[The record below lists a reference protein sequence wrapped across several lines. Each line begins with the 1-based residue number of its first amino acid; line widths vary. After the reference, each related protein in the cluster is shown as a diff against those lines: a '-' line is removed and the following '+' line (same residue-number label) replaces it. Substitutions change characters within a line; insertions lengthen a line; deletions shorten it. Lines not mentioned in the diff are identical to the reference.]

1 MKLLGD
7 YFINER
13 YFFAFSLI
21 FLLFMGCRGGDKI
34 EREIA
39 DIDTGM
45 RIFRFDREFA
55 KADPENIPHLKQSY
69 PYLFPVQY
77 ADSIWILKLRDTLQI
92 ELSNEAESKF
102 GDLGEERADLDLL
115 FKHIKYYFPN
125 YKVPKVVTLASDVDS
140 NNKIVLTDSL
150 LLINL
155 DNYLGKEHKFYSGIQ
170 NYIAKGLDKQFM
182 VGDVASAF
190 AQKVVSPPQNRNFL
204 SQIIYYGKRLYLK
217 DKLIPFDTD
226 AQKIGYEPDQLAW
239 AEANEE
245 QIWRYFIER
254 ELLYSTDRKLGQ
266 RFLDPAPFSKFGLEL
281 DNESPGGVGRYMG
294 WQIVR
299 SFMERNDVSLQQLL
313 SLPADAIFKKSNY
326 KPKRQ

>member
-1 MKLLGD
+1 
-7 YFINER
+7 
-13 YFFAFSLI
+13 
-21 FLLFMGCRGGDKI
+21 MGCRQGDKV
-34 EREIA
+34 EKEIA

-55 KADPENIPHLKQSY
+55 RADPEDIPHLRQSY

-77 ADSIWILKLRDTLQI
+77 ADTTWVLKLSDTLQI
-92 ELSNEAESKF
+92 ELSSEAESKF
-102 GDLGEERADLDLL
+102 GDLVEESTDLDLL

-125 YKVPKVVTLASDVDS
+125 YEVPKVVTLASDVDY
-140 NNKIVLTDSL
+140 NTKTVLTDSL

-155 DNYLGKEHKFYSGIQ
+155 DNYLGKEHKFYQGIQ

-182 VGDVASAF
+182 VSDVASAF
-190 AQKVVSPPQNRNFL
+190 AQKVVSRPQNRNFL
-204 SQIIYYGKRLYLK
+204 SQMIYYGKVLYLK
-217 DKLIPFDTD
+217 DRLMPFDTD

-254 ELLYSTDRKLGQ
+254 ELLYSTDQRLGQ
-266 RFLDPAPFSKFGLEL
+266 RFLDSAPFSKFGLEL

-299 SFMERNDVSLQQLL
+299 SFMEHNDVSLQQLL
-313 SLPADAIFKKSNY
+313 SLPTDEIFKKSNY
-326 KPKRQ
+326 KPKRLF

>member
-1 MKLLGD
+1 MLS
-7 YFINER
+7 F
-13 YFFAFSLI
+13 I
-21 FLLFMGCRGGDKI
+21 FLLVMGCREGDKVGK
-34 EREIA
+34 EIA
-39 DIDTGM
+39 NIDTGM
-45 RIFRFDREFA
+45 RISRFDREFA
-55 KADPENIPHLKQSY
+55 RANPEDIPRLKQSY
-69 PYLFPVQY
+69 PYLFPIQY
-77 ADSIWILKLRDTLQI
+77 ADSIWLLKLSDTLQI
-92 ELSNEAESKF
+92 ELSTEAEKKF
-102 GDLGEERADLDLL
+102 GDFGEERANLDLL

-125 YKVPKVVTLASDVDS
+125 YRVPMVVTLASDVDY

-182 VGDVASAF
+182 VSDVASGF
-190 AQKVVSPPQNRNFL
+190 ARKVVSRPQNRNFL
-204 SQIIYYGKRLYLK
+204 SQMIYYGKRLYLK
-217 DKLIPFDTD
+217 DKLIPLDTD

-281 DNESPGGVGRYMG
+281 DNESPWGVGRYMG

-299 SFMERNDVSLQQLL
+299 SFMGHNDVSLQQLL
-313 SLPADAIFKKSNY
+313 SLPADEIFKKSNY